1 MLTKYLASSALAFK
15 ILLNLQ
21 SVIHDDAHDGDDDE
35 DNDDGSRPQAAAVD
49 NFLLFHSLLLHP
61 NAEIFPRCRKLQL
74 ISCEAKAKSVVLE
87 TFCNLTLR
95 TLAYTRAVTLWL
107 SQTHTQIHTHTN
119 LISKTL
125 KLVKL
130 RSADTNKTAPNV
142 NKQIYLLMGGERL
155 RSLAFRYIRSV
166 VLGFSLS

>member
-15 ILLNLQ
+15 ILLNFQ

-35 DNDDGSRPQAAAVD
+35 DNDDGFRPQAAVD

-61 NAEIFPRCRKLQL
+61 NGKIFPRCRKLQL

-107 SQTHTQIHTHTN
+107 SQAHTHTN

-142 NKQIYLLMGGERL
+142 NKQIYLLMGGE
-155 RSLAFRYIRSV
+155 SL
-166 VLGFSLS
+166 FSHI